1 MSAPPPASAHG
12 PLGGQAAGRSLLTRR
27 SLVLGGMAAVVGMGV
42 AASTRPDECRYGDA
56 GRGGWFRGVC
66 SAGGEW
72 GSLPSQIAVAR
83 YGVDWRYDSQESF
96 DYLASRGHRVI
107 RLVFLWERVQPRLE
121 EDLDGGLLEHLHQA
135 LDRIEAAGM
144 TTVLDMHN
152 YGRYRLPPT
161 FAEHVLGQGMV
172 TGEHLADAWR
182 QLALVFAS
190 HAGVHCYGLMNEPWN
205 LSSGTPQERHA
216 YWMKTSQQVVDA
228 IRGTGDRTL
237 IAVAGHTVS
246 PGVRQPWDE
255 RFPIPWIEDPAD
267 NHVYEEHLYAD
278 ADTSGTYA
286 VSLAEE
292 TRLAVR
298 DGHRDVAARTL
309 ATITPFVDWCR
320 EHRVRG
326 YIGEFGVP
334 TTGPDARG
342 WADVADAVLDLAD
355 RTHTHLTWWA
365 TGELF
370 GNYSLAPYVPS
381 RSRSP
386 VGVARMPAA
395 SVLEG
400 HPSRPCS

>member
-1 MSAPPPASAHG
+1 MSSVFTRRRLL
-12 PLGGQAAGRSLLTRR
+12 LGGAAGLL
-27 SLVLGGMAAVVGMGV
+27 SAGGALAGFPRGS
-42 AASTRPDECRYGDA
+42 ATPFDCRDEDA
-56 GRGGWFRGVC
+56 EAFEVFRGVC